1 MGECKQLQVCPS
13 GQGLRITMGSDSP
26 SETHLRMAVT
36 PTWHQGWHRGWP
48 SQGGPAPHPSLRSSL
63 LPLQVLAV
71 PKPPGL
77 CHKFPLFSLLSADV
91 TWHFCFQIL
100 PCDENEILKRSV
112 KLNVASSQGSP
123 GMLLKVHYSFSSL
136 IHSEMPFVDPAT
148 CSGLEQHRITSSL
161 PQGVR
166 DPRHLLPLGHTPGC
180 PLLSSLGPWSGTQGL
195 PKMFLGFHL
204 QKGRAQ
210 HQSLW
215 ELNFGIVSIV

>member
-1 MGECKQLQVCPS
+1 
-13 GQGLRITMGSDSP
+13 
-26 SETHLRMAVT
+26 
-36 PTWHQGWHRGWP
+36 
-48 SQGGPAPHPSLRSSL
+48 
-63 LPLQVLAV
+63 
-71 PKPPGL
+71 
-77 CHKFPLFSLLSADV
+77 
-91 TWHFCFQIL
+91 
-100 PCDENEILKRSV
+100 
-112 KLNVASSQGSP
+112 
-123 GMLLKVHYSFSSL
+123 MLLKVHYSFSSL

-215 ELNFGIVSIV
+215 ELNFGIVSTVWWWIWWEIRYFSKYILQVFEIFLPSFICFIKFDLLYLNLAQFAVSAVHSVKERMLWIETDEALPSNRDEHRW